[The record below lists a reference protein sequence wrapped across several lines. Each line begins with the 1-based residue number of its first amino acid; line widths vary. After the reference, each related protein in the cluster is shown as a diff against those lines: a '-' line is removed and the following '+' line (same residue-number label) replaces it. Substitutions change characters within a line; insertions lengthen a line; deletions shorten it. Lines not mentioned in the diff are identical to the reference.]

1 MPNVSGSFPYWDP
14 HTCKS
19 VFGDWLFYP
28 ENPTIEAPTGTFL
41 ADFQLG
47 KTAFL
52 THPNGCATIRDWSVC
67 NGEKELMTTS
77 KFRKLAFMSI
87 GFFAALV
94 IGCTRSASTPPAS
107 TDTGE
112 LSSEEIS
119 QRATMDAVRDAILT
133 QTHEPQILLP
143 TATST
148 LSPTATPSA
157 PTQTPVIVVNS
168 PTPGAAQTQTYIV
181 QPGEWVYSIARKFA
195 VDPND
200 IIALNNLQYP
210 FDLEVG
216 QEIIIPAAGSSS
228 NGPNSTAVAGGT
240 EYIVRVG
247 DSVYSIAQAHGVDY
261 ESIIAANSL
270 VFPYNIYPG
279 DRLIIP

>member
-1 MPNVSGSFPYWDP
+1 LPS
-14 HTCKS
+14 
-19 VFGDWLFYP
+19 
-28 ENPTIEAPTGTFL
+28 GTFL
-41 ADFQLG
+41 AKFELG
-47 KTAFL
+47 KTSFL
-52 THPNGCATIRDWSVC
+52 THPNGCATIRDWTVGI
-67 NGEKELMTTS
+67 GEKNLMTTS
-77 KFRKLAFMSI
+77 KFRTLAFMSI
-87 GFFAALV
+87 GFLAVVA

-107 TDTGE
+107 SDSGE
-112 LSSEEIS
+112 LSIEEIN

-133 QTHEPQILLP
+133 QTHEPQIQLP

-148 LSPTATPSA
+148 PPPTPSE

-168 PTPGAAQTQTYIV
+168 PTPGAAQTQTYVV
-181 QPGEWVYSIARKFA
+181 QTGEWVYSIARKFA

-216 QEIIIPAAGSSS
+216 QEIIIPSAGSSS
-228 NGPNSTAVAGGT
+228 TGPDATVVAGGT
-240 EYIVRVG
+240 EYIVKTG

-261 ESIIAANSL
+261 DSIISANGL